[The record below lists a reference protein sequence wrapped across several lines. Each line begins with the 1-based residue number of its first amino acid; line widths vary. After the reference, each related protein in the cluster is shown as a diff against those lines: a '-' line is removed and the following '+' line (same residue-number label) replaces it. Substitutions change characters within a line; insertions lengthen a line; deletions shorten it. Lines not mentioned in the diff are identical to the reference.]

1 MDWSVLAQGQRRGL
15 VGISGQRIRRVA
27 AITGTFSS
35 GGPGVLARWPFV
47 VYVRADRQSDQMSSE
62 RYQRVTSILRR
73 ARGLAGA
80 ARRDLL
86 DAECG
91 GDGALRAEVE
101 RLLAS
106 QESATI
112 QGEGP
117 ASAPAE
123 PAGTGAPARGRTLG
137 RYTILEVLGEGG
149 MGMVYLAEQQRPH
162 RAIALKVIRPGLLT
176 PRMLRRFEHESQI
189 LGRLQHPGIAQV
201 YEADT
206 ADSGSGPQP
215 FFAME
220 LVKGLP
226 LTEYAGSKGLA
237 VEDRVALLIRVCEAV
252 HHAHVKGVVHRDL
265 KPGNIL
271 VTADGQPKVLDFG
284 VARATDSDIQCATLQ
299 TDVGQLVG
307 TVPYM
312 SPEQIGG
319 GGDVDARSDV
329 YTLGV
334 ILYEL
339 LAGRLP
345 HAVSDK
351 TIPEAIRIIGTED
364 AAPLSAANRSLKGD
378 LATIVG
384 KALEKDRARRYQSAW
399 ELGEDLGRYLRHE
412 PIAARPPSTAYQLRK
427 FARRNRAL
435 VGGVAAAFVLLVLG
449 IVGVSWQAARAEHA
463 ARVAT
468 QEAEIAREVSEFLDS
483 MLRAVSP
490 DEAQG
495 REPTLHELIDTAA
508 AGLDARRGMHP
519 RVEMALRD
527 TLGHTYHALAR
538 YEEAQKQYEAV
549 ATLANAAFGEHDPQ
563 TLSASRNV
571 IGVLADRGKY
581 DEAEPRARQVI
592 EDCATYLGP
601 RNPETIFA
609 RMDLARILQETGR
622 WGEALPML
630 EEAVRE
636 GRVAVGE
643 TDQRYIT
650 ALHNMGSAI
659 KDSGRAADAVT
670 YLREALRLRRATL
683 GEAHPDTL
691 YSLNNLGA
699 ALQRS
704 NEQSDRDEAKVLL
717 QEAVDARTRVLGP
730 DHVATITSVSNLAV
744 VLVEQGKQAEAAP
757 IAERVLEGWTRLLG
771 PEHPKTL
778 VAMGNLAYM
787 YEDLGRL
794 DEAET
799 LYRKSLE
806 IRRRAS
812 GGRDPETWAPMNNLA
827 MLLQKRG
834 DLDEALRTFAELL
847 DLCSQV
853 LPADHPFVG
862 IFRNNYGDCLL
873 DAGRLDEAEAALRE
887 SLLVLESK
895 FGAGHAR
902 VLKAHDRLARLYDA
916 RGDKAGAEEARARA
930 RPAG

>member
-1 MDWSVLAQGQRRGL
+1 M
-15 VGISGQRIRRVA
+15 
-27 AITGTFSS
+27 
-35 GGPGVLARWPFV
+35 
-47 VYVRADRQSDQMSSE
+47 VYVRAYTESDQMSSQ

-73 ARGLAGA
+73 AQGLTGA
-80 ARRDLL
+80 ARREAI
-86 DAECG
+86 DAECA
-91 GDGALRAEVE
+91 GDPALREEVE

-112 QGEGP
+112 PGEAPGP
-117 ASAPAE
+117 ARAASADSAP
-123 PAGTGAPARGRTLG
+123 TARGRTLG

-226 LTEYAGSKGLA
+226 LTEYAASKGLP
-237 VEDRVALLIRVCEAV
+237 VEERVALLIRVCEAV

-271 VTADGQPKVLDFG
+271 VTTEGQPKVLDFG
-284 VARATDSDIQCATLQ
+284 VARATDSDIQCATMQ
-299 TDVGQLVG
+299 TDAGQLVG

-312 SPEQIGG
+312 SPEQISGG
-319 GGDVDARSDV
+319 LDVDARSDV

-364 AAPLSAANRSLKGD
+364 ATPLSAANRSLKGD

-384 KALEKDRARRYQSAW
+384 KALEKDRGRRYQSAW

-435 VGGVAAAFVLLVLG
+435 VGGVAAAFIVLVG
-449 IVGVSWQAARAEHA
+449 GVIGVSWQAARAERA
-463 ARVAT
+463 AEVAT
-468 QEAEIAREVSEFLDS
+468 QEAEISREVSDFLDT

-508 AGLDARRGMHP
+508 AGLDARKGMHP

-549 ATLANAAFGEHDPQ
+549 LHLARATFGERDGQ

-592 EDCATYLGP
+592 DECARVLGP
-601 RNPETIFA
+601 QHPETIFA

-659 KDSGRAADAVT
+659 KDSGRAADAVK

-683 GEAHPDTL
+683 GETHPDTL

-704 NEQSDRDEAKVLL
+704 TEQADRDEARALL
-717 QEAVDARTRVLGP
+717 QEAVEARARVLGP

-744 VLVEQGKQAEAAP
+744 ALVEQGKQAEAVP

-794 DEAET
+794 DEAEK
-799 LYRKSLE
+799 LYRKSLD
-806 IRRRAS
+806 IRRKAS

-834 DLDEALRTFAELL
+834 DLDESMRTFTELL

-853 LPADHPFVG
+853 LAPDHPYVG
-862 IFRNNYGDCLL
+862 IFKNNYGDCLL
-873 DAGRLDEAEAALRE
+873 DAGRLEEAETALRE
-887 SLLVLESK
+887 SLVVLESK
-895 FGAGHAR
+895 FPAGHAR
-902 VLKAHDRLARLYDA
+902 IAKAYGRLARLLDA
-916 RGDKAGAEEARARA
+916 KGDRAGAEAARARA
-930 RPAG
+930 APGG

>member
-1 MDWSVLAQGQRRGL
+1 MDCAVLAHGQRRGSG
-15 VGISGQRIRRVA
+15 GISGQRIRGGE
-27 AITGTFSS
+27 AITVTFP
-35 GGPGVLARWPFV
+35 GGPGTGVAPWAFV
-47 VYVRADRQSDQMSSE
+47 VYVRLSGQGEQMSSE

-73 ARGLAGA
+73 ARGLSDA
-80 ARRDLL
+80 ARRELL
-86 DAECG
+86 DAECD
-91 GDGALRAEVE
+91 GDQALRAEVE

-112 QGEGP
+112 PGDAAAPGRAR
-117 ASAPAE
+117 ASE
-123 PAGTGAPARGRTLG
+123 MVAPARGRTLG

-149 MGMVYLAEQQRPH
+149 MGVVYLAEQQRPH

-220 LVKGLP
+220 LVRGLP
-226 LTEYAGSKGLA
+226 LTEYAGSKALT
-237 VEDRVALLIRVCEAV
+237 VEERVAMLIRVCEAV

-284 VARATDSDIQCATLQ
+284 VARATDSDIQCSTLQ
-299 TDVGQLVG
+299 TDAGQLVG

-312 SPEQIGG
+312 SPEQISGG
-319 GGDVDARSDV
+319 EDVDARSDV

-364 AAPLSAANRSLKGD
+364 AAPLTAADRSLKGD

-412 PIAARPPSTAYQLRK
+412 PIAARPPSAAYQLRK

-435 VGGVAAAFVLLVLG
+435 VGGVAAGLVLLVG
-449 IVGVSWQAARAEHA
+449 GVVGVAWQAARAAKA
-463 ARVAT
+463 AQIAT
-468 QEAEIAREVSEFLDS
+468 QEAEISREVSEFLDS

-495 REPTLHELIDTAA
+495 REPTLHELIDTAS

-549 ATLANAAFGEHDPQ
+549 LALANATFGGQDPQ
-563 TLSASRNV
+563 TLRASRNV

-592 EDCATYLGP
+592 DDCATHLGP
-601 RNPETIFA
+601 RNAETIFA

-636 GRVAVGE
+636 GREAVGE

-659 KDSGRAADAVT
+659 KDSGRSSDAVK

-683 GEAHPDTL
+683 GDAHPDTL

-704 NEQSDRDEAKVLL
+704 TEQADRDEAKGLL

-744 VLVEQGKQAEAAP
+744 VLVEQGRQAEAVP
-757 IAERVLEGWTRLLG
+757 MAERVLEGWTRLLG
-771 PEHPKTL
+771 KEHPKTL

-794 DEAET
+794 DEAEK
-799 LYRKSLE
+799 LYRVSLDV
-806 IRRRAS
+806 RRKAS

-847 DLCSQV
+847 GLCSQV

-862 IFRNNYGDCLL
+862 IFRNNYGDCLRE
-873 DAGRLDEAEAALRE
+873 AGRLEEAETALRE
-887 SLLVLESK
+887 SLAILEAR

-902 VLKAHDRLARLYDA
+902 VVKAHERLARLYDA
-916 RGDKAGAEEARARA
+916 KGDTAASEAERAKA
-930 RPAG
+930 RPEG